1 MKTILHLCIL
11 SFLSLGVNAQSLNLS
26 WAKQFAGPSNQKP
39 ENSIID
45 NAGNIISVGFFEG
58 ITDFDPNAGS
68 SVLSSQG
75 VKDGY
80 ISKLNSNG
88 EYLFAISIGS
98 TLDDI
103 VYDVSV
109 DGANN
114 IYVTGE
120 FRGTVNF
127 DPTGTGT
134 GSPTTLTAFSGVNA
148 FVAKYNPTGGLVW
161 VRKIANNSSTGY
173 ETGRSIDADID
184 GNVVSTGIYYG
195 IVDYDPGAAVAELG
209 TTSQYG
215 AYIQKLT
222 TDGSYIWARVFSNYY
237 AGPNNIV
244 QDEAGN
250 IFTTGIFY
258 GAMDFDPGVGAFTLN
273 GQYYDSYILKL
284 NNAGNFVWAKQLS
297 SNYYVYADDLQFD
310 SQGNIY
316 IVGGHNGI
324 TDFNPDL
331 VATETLTAPSSQYRA
346 YLLKLNSLGLFQWVK
361 LLAPNAVSRAYH
373 LQIDNEDNL
382 HIAGTFQGASDF
394 DPDPLYE
401 FPLTGSA
408 TYTDDVFITRL
419 DSDANF
425 VSAHKFGGT
434 NAESV
439 DGFIV
444 NPDTRLTFINGF
456 FSSSVNFDPSG
467 GNVSLTANG
476 GNDAYMLR
484 LTQCDAT
491 SFNFNESAC
500 GSYNFNG
507 NIYTESGV
515 YEALLTSVAG
525 CDSLV
530 TVDLEVFESSISD
543 VLLTTTDVV
552 TYNDILYT
560 EAGNY
565 SQTLQNVNGC
575 DSIIYIEVFIL
586 EDGWPLSV
594 EGEDITHN
602 VTGQSYQWVDCNNNN
617 APIPGA
623 TEQSFSPTQ
632 SGNYAVIVY
641 GNEGDAMSDCV
652 QFTYVGIT
660 EENAANVKVYPNP
673 FTDVI
678 TVDLEESNAQYI
690 ITDISGR
697 RVKEG
702 MLNQRQLSLNE
713 LSTGTYTLQVY
724 TSLSNFALKIVKQ

>member
-1 MKTILHLCIL
+1 M
-11 SFLSLGVNAQSLNLS
+11 SFLSVTMNAQSLNLS

-39 ENSIID
+39 ENSIVD

-58 ITDFDPNAGS
+58 ITDFDPNSGS
-68 SVLSSQG
+68 VVLSSLG

-80 ISKLNSNG
+80 ISKLTPNG
-88 EYLFAISIGS
+88 DYLFAIALGS

-134 GSPTTLTAFSGVNA
+134 GSPTTLTSFSGVNA
-148 FVAKYNPTGGLVW
+148 FVAKYNPTGGLLW
-161 VRKIANNSSTGY
+161 VRKIANNGTSGGES
-173 ETGRSIDADID
+173 GRAIHADID
-184 GNVVSTGIYYG
+184 GNVVSTGVQTG
-195 IVDYDPGAAVAELG
+195 IVDFDPGAGVAESGPTSG
-209 TTSQYG
+209 TA
-215 AYIQKLT
+215 AYIQKLN
-222 TDGSYIWARVFSNYY
+222 TDGAYVWAKTFT
-237 AGPNNIV
+237 NNWAAPSKIV
-244 QDEAGN
+244 QDAAGN
-250 IFTTGIFY
+250 VFSMGIFY
-258 GAMDFDPGVGAFTLN
+258 SNMDFDPGAGSFILN
-273 GQYYDSYILKL
+273 GQYYDNYILKL
-284 NNAGNFVWAKQLS
+284 NNLGNFVWAKHLTS
-297 SNYYVYADDLQFD
+297 AGTVNGDDMQFD

-316 IVGGHNGI
+316 IVGGYNGT

-331 VATETLTAPSSQYRA
+331 VAAESLTAPSGYYRA

-361 LLAPNAVSRAYH
+361 LLAPNATSRAYL
-373 LQIDNEDNL
+373 LQIDGEDNL
-382 HIAGTFQGASDF
+382 HIAGTFQGSSDF

-401 FPLTGSA
+401 FPLTGAS
-408 TYTDDVFITRL
+408 TWSDDIFVTRL
-419 DSDANF
+419 DADANF
-425 VSAHKFGGT
+425 VTAHKFGGT

-439 DGFIV
+439 NGFV
-444 NPDTRLTFINGF
+444 VHPETRLTYITGF
-456 FSSSVNFDPSG
+456 FSATVNFDPSG

-491 SFNFNESAC
+491 TFNFNESAC

-507 NIYTESGV
+507 TIYTESGV
-515 YEALLTSVAG
+515 YEALLTSIAG

-530 TVDLEVFESSISD
+530 TVDLEIFQSTVTD
-543 VLLTTTDVV
+543 VQLTTTNVI
-552 TYNDILYT
+552 TYNDVV
-560 EAGNY
+560 Y
-565 SQTLQNVNGC
+565 SQTGNYTQTLESINGC

-586 EDGWPLSV
+586 QDGWPLSV
-594 EGEDITHN
+594 EGEDIVN
-602 VTGQSYQWVDCNNNN
+602 AVPGQSYQWVDCNNNN

-623 TEQSFSPTQ
+623 TEQSFTPTQ

-641 GNEGDAMSDCV
+641 GNVGQVMSDCV
-652 QFTYVGIT
+652 QFTYVGIEDKEQT
-660 EENAANVKVYPNP
+660 SLRVYPNP
-673 FTDVI
+673 FNDVI
-678 TVDLEESNAQYI
+678 NIDTDQSNAMYA

-702 MLNQRQLSLNE
+702 MLNQRQLSLND
-713 LSTGTYTLQVY
+713 LSSGTYTLQVF
-724 TSLSNFALKIVKQ
+724 TSEANFALKIVKQ

>member
-11 SFLSLGVNAQSLNLS
+11 SFLSLGMNAQSLNLS

-39 ENSIID
+39 ENSTVD

-68 SVLSSQG
+68 AVLSSQG

-80 ISKLNSNG
+80 ISKVTANG
-88 EYLFAISIGS
+88 DYIFAIALGS

-148 FVAKYNPTGGLVW
+148 FVAKYNPTGGLMW
-161 VRKIANNSSTGY
+161 VRKIANNGTTGA
-173 ETGRSIDADID
+173 ESGRAIHSDVD
-184 GNVVSTGIYYG
+184 GNVVSTGVQSG
-195 IVDYDPGAAVAELG
+195 IVDFDPGAGVAESG
-209 TTSQYG
+209 PTSG
-215 AYIQKLT
+215 VSAYIQKLT
-222 TDGSYIWARVFSNYY
+222 TDGAYVWAKTFANSW
-237 AGPNNIV
+237 ASPSKIV
-244 QDEAGN
+244 QDASGN
-250 IFTTGIFY
+250 VYSMGIFY
-258 GAMDFDPGVGAFTLN
+258 SNMDFDPGAGSFILN
-273 GQYYDSYILKL
+273 GQYYDNYILKI
-284 NNAGNFVWAKQLS
+284 NNLGNFVWAKHLTS
-297 SNYYVYADDLQFD
+297 ASTVNGDDMQFD

-316 IVGGHNGI
+316 IVGGFNGT

-331 VATETLTAPSSQYRA
+331 VATESLTAPSGYYRA

-361 LLAPNAVSRAYH
+361 LLAPNATSRAYC
-373 LQIDNEDNL
+373 LQIDGEDHL

-401 FPLTGSA
+401 FPLTAAS
-408 TYTDDVFITRL
+408 TWSDDIFVTRL
-419 DSDANF
+419 DADANF
-425 VSAHKFGGT
+425 VTANKFGGT

-439 DGFIV
+439 NGFVV
-444 NPDTRLTFINGF
+444 NPAIRLTYITGF
-456 FSSSVNFDPSG
+456 FSSTVNFDPSG

-476 GNDAYMLR
+476 GNDAYLLR

-491 SFNFNESAC
+491 SIYFNESAC

-507 NIYTESGV
+507 TIYTESGV
-515 YEALLTSVAG
+515 YEALLTSIAG

-530 TVDLEVFESSISD
+530 TIDLEIFESTSSYL
-543 VLLTTTDVV
+543 LLTTTDVI
-552 TYNDILYT
+552 TYNDVLYT
-560 EAGNY
+560 QSGSY
-565 SQTLQNVNGC
+565 TQTLQTINGC
-575 DSIIYIEVFIL
+575 DSILNIEVSIL

-594 EGEDITHN
+594 EGEDIVN
-602 VTGQSYQWVDCNNNN
+602 AVTGQSYQWVDCNNNN

-623 TEQSFSPTQ
+623 TEPSFTPTQ

-641 GNEGDAMSDCV
+641 GNVGEVMSDCV
-652 QFTYVGIT
+652 QFTYVGIE
-660 EENAANVKVYPNP
+660 EENSTVVKVFPNP
-673 FTDVI
+673 FNDVI
-678 TVDLEESNAQYI
+678 TIDIAETNAQYI
-690 ITDISGR
+690 ITDLSGR

-702 MLNQRQLSLNE
+702 LINQRQLSLND
-713 LSTGTYTLQVY
+713 LSAGTYTLQVF
-724 TSLSNFALKIVKQ
+724 TNEANFALKIVKQ

>member
-11 SFLSLGVNAQSLNLS
+11 SFLSLGMNAQNLNLS

-39 ENSIID
+39 ENSIVD

-68 SVLSSQG
+68 AVLSSQG

-88 EYLFAISIGS
+88 EYLFAISLGS

-134 GSPTTLTAFSGVNA
+134 GNPTSLTAFSGVNA
-148 FVAKYNPTGGLVW
+148 FVAKYNPTGGLMW
-161 VRKIANNSSTGY
+161 VRKIANTGT
-173 ETGRSIDADID
+173 TGAESGRAIHADVD
-184 GNVVSTGIYYG
+184 GNVVSTGVQTG
-195 IVDYDPGAAVAELG
+195 IVDFDPGAGVAESG
-209 TTSQYG
+209 PSSG
-215 AYIQKLT
+215 VSAYIQKLT
-222 TDGSYIWARVFSNYY
+222 TDGMYVWAKTFANSW
-237 AGPNNIV
+237 AAPSKIA
-244 QDEAGN
+244 QDAAGN
-250 IFTTGIFY
+250 VYSMGIFY
-258 GAMDFDPGVGAFTLN
+258 SNMDFDPGAATFILN
-273 GQYYDSYILKL
+273 GQYYDNYILKL
-284 NNAGNFVWAKQLS
+284 NNLGNFVWAKHITS
-297 SNYYVYADDLQFD
+297 TNTVNGDDMQFD

-316 IVGGHNGI
+316 IVGGHNGN

-331 VATETLTAPSSQYRA
+331 VATQTINAPSSQYRA
-346 YLLKLNSLGLFQWVK
+346 YLLKLDQMGLFQWVK
-361 LLAPNAVSRAYH
+361 ILAPNAVSRAYF
-373 LQIDNEDNL
+373 LQIDNEDNI

-394 DPDPLYE
+394 DPDPLFE
-401 FPLTGSA
+401 FPLSGAA
-408 TYTDDVFITRL
+408 TWTDDVFITRL
-419 DSDANF
+419 DADANF
-425 VSAHKFGGT
+425 ITANKFGGA

-439 DGFIV
+439 NGFVV
-444 NPDTRLTFINGF
+444 NPNTRVTFITGF
-456 FSSSVNFDPSG
+456 FSSTVNFDPSG

-476 GNDAYMLR
+476 GNDAYMLK

-491 SFNFNESAC
+491 SFDFDETAC
-500 GSYNFNG
+500 GSYDFNG
-507 NIYTESGV
+507 TVYTESGI
-515 YEALLTSVAG
+515 YEALLTSIAG

-530 TVDLEVFESSISD
+530 TVNLEVFESSFSD
-543 VLLTTTDVV
+543 VFLSTTDVI
-552 TYNDILYT
+552 TYNDVLYSQS
-560 EAGNY
+560 GNY
-565 SQTLQNVNGC
+565 TQTVQNVNGC

-586 EDGWPLSV
+586 EDGWTLQV
-594 EGEDITHN
+594 EGGDITHH
-602 VTGQSYQWVDCNNNN
+602 VIGQSYQWVDCNNNN

-623 TEQSFSPTQ
+623 TEQAFSPTQ

-641 GNEGDAMSDCV
+641 GNEGQAMSDCV
-652 QFTYVGIT
+652 EFTFVGI
-660 EENAANVKVYPNP
+660 EEESAANVKVYPNP
-673 FTDVI
+673 FNDII
-678 TVDLEESNAQYI
+678 TVDIDETNALYI

-713 LSTGTYTLQVY
+713 LNSGTYTLQVY
-724 TSLSNFALKIVKQ
+724 TSQSNFALKIVKQ